1 MNQPPPTSLSQV
13 TGKVFIIISLLF
25 LFHSGISVVTYKR
38 LLSERYGD
46 LPVGVQSVPM
56 DVLIELGL
64 AMFFICCGV
73 YLLTDNIIPIDVA
86 EDPLESIKSLF
97 SLKLDFA
104 PVKHLSLQ
112 ADLVV
117 KEKANGLADALL
129 HSILDDAV
137 KKTKKKI
144 TTGRSLHDVKASI
157 KTKGGDTKSS
167 VTSAIHSDDDEE
179 GEDEDDIVVED
190 VSSTSRIRKRN
201 LK

>member
-13 TGKVFIIISLLF
+13 TGKVFIVISLLF
-25 LFHSGISVVTYKR
+25 LFHSGISAVTYKR
-38 LLSERYGD
+38 LLAERYGD

-97 SLKLDFA
+97 SPKLDFA

-112 ADLVV
+112 ADVLV

-137 KKTKKKI
+137 KNTKKKI
-144 TTGRSLHDVKASI
+144 ATTGRSLHDVKASI
-157 KTKGGDTKSS
+157 KTKGGDTKSN
-167 VTSAIHSDDDEE
+167 VTSAIDSNDDEE
-179 GEDEDDIVVED
+179 GEDEDDVVLED
-190 VSSTSRIRKRN
+190 VSSTLRKRN